1 MVSHCWLLWTVSA
14 GCYGQSML
22 VAIVSLCWFLWS
34 VSADCY
40 GQSLLV
46 VMVSLCWLLWPVSAS
61 CYGQSLLVVMVSLC
75 WLLWSV
81 SVGCYGQCLLETW
94 LLWSVAVEGQA
105 GYFLACCIGCL
116 AAWLPSRLLFFLG
129 RGGRSSVSMDHR
141 ALPHIISQDHR
152 VSVTVKSL
160 LTTQH
165 RNRV

>member
-1 MVSHCWLLWTVSA
+1 M
-14 GCYGQSML
+14 
-22 VAIVSLCWFLWS
+22 IN
-34 VSADCY
+34 
-40 GQSLLV
+40 
-46 VMVSLCWLLWPVSAS
+46 LCWLLWSVCAG

-81 SVGCYGQCLLETW
+81 SAGCYGQSLLLW
-94 LLWSVAVEGQA
+94 SVSVRDLVVRVSLCWRRSLLWSVAVGGQA
-105 GYFLACCIGCL
+105 DYFLACCIGCL
-116 AAWLPSRLLFFLG
+116 AAWLPCRLLFFLG

-165 RNRV
+165 RNQV